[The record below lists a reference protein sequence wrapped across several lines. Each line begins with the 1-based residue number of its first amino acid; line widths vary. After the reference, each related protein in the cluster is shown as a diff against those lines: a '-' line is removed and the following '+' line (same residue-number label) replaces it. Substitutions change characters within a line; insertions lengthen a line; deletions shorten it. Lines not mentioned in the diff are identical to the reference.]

1 MESEKLGEAVHSID
15 EYLAAKLVELKK
27 LSQEHITESK
37 RRTKAEQSYLYM
49 RVTTTPTGRAIT
61 VAWYYTTFIKKKD
74 GSHYRNLKYL
84 GKGNIRTLTRLAK
97 EWEVNW
103 LQRMVATEKEIIE
116 EARALNKAIRLIN
129 LIRKKNEKKDTNRLK
144 ETDQPKNRDG

>member
-1 MESEKLGEAVHSID
+1 
-15 EYLAAKLVELKK
+15 
-27 LSQEHITESK
+27 
-37 RRTKAEQSYLYM
+37 
-49 RVTTTPTGRAIT
+49 VTTTPTGRAIT
-61 VAWYYTTFIKKKD
+61 VAWYYTTFYKKKD
-74 GSHYRNLKYL
+74 GSYHRNLKYL
-84 GKGNIRTLTRLAK
+84 GKGNIRKLTKVAK

-116 EARALNKAIRLIN
+116 EARALNKAIRVIN